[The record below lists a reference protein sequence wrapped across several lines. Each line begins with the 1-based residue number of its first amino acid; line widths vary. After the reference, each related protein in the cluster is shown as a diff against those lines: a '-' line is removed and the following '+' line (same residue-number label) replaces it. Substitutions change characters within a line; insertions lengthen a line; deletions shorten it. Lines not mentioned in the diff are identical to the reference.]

1 MEGIILFVE
10 GRSDRLAIHRVYPDI
25 EIVCTNGTMS
35 EYDLEQLVEPYEGAA
50 LYTFFD
56 RDKSGDRLRA
66 QFDGLF
72 IDATHLH
79 VPPPVIEVAEIP
91 PLVLSSI
98 MKTTFKKK
106 EGL

>member
-1 MEGIILFVE
+1 MEGAILFVE
-10 GRSDRLAIHRVYPDI
+10 GRSDRLAIHHVYPHV
-25 EIVCTNGTMS
+25 EIICTNGTMS
-35 EYDLEQLVEPYEGAA
+35 EYDLEQLVEPYEEET

-56 RDKSGDRLRA
+56 RDASGDRLRA
-66 QFDGLF
+66 QFDALF
-72 IDATHLH
+72 INATHLH
-79 VPPPVIEVAEIP
+79 VPPPIIEVAEIP